1 MLAEGGLVACGEDL
15 RTITNRQHTSESFA
29 VKGKPKR
36 GAWLYD
42 KTKGRREEMK
52 VINHDGKLI
61 TLKLTT
67 MEAAIITEALRK
79 YGSEEAKEMAATMM
93 NKQEVIKN

>member
-1 MLAEGGLVACGEDL
+1 
-15 RTITNRQHTSESFA
+15 
-29 VKGKPKR
+29 
-36 GAWLYD
+36 
-42 KTKGRREEMK
+42 MK

-79 YGSEEAKEMAATMM
+79 YGSDEALKMVDEMM
-93 NKQEVIKN
+93 NNQEVLREKKLGSCNT

>member
-1 MLAEGGLVACGEDL
+1 
-15 RTITNRQHTSESFA
+15 
-29 VKGKPKR
+29 
-36 GAWLYD
+36 
-42 KTKGRREEMK
+42 MK

-79 YGSEEAKEMAATMM
+79 YGSDEALKMVDAILNDLT
-93 NKQEVIKN
+93 